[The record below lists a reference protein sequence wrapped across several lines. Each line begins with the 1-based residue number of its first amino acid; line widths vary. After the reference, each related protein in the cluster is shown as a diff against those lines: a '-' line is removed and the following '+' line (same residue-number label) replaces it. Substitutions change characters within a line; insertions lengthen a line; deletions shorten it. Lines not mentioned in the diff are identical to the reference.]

1 MRKTNLET
9 DLHMSLTSCSLDN
22 LMLQHE
28 KETVAEIDIQAD
40 KAYMQKNQRPL
51 LGLDLTG
58 TFVLT
63 CVTILP

>member
-1 MRKTNLET
+1 
-9 DLHMSLTSCSLDN
+9 
-22 LMLQHE
+22 MLKHE
-28 KETVAEIDIQAD
+28 KVTVAETDTQAE
-40 KAYMQKNQRPL
+40 KANMQKKQRPL

>member
-1 MRKTNLET
+1 
-9 DLHMSLTSCSLDN
+9 MSLTSCSLDN
-22 LMLQHE
+22 LMLKHE
-28 KETVAEIDIQAD
+28 KVTVVETYTGRQGLRA
-40 KAYMQKNQRPL
+40 KKKQRPS